1 MPHQTTKVPTA
12 RLSEENLRKHNASC
26 PKQTNEIS
34 GEGLSW
40 KEEEAMMQNS
50 DWSLGPTMADEQERF
65 LSGKAKKVMALRRAA
80 SRDALGLYTAG
91 GVLASWDTQSNRMS
105 SNGWRRC
112 ESHGK
117 ARGAIMESGSRN
129 GDLET
134 VDLRELVY
142 DMARVTQLSDE
153 ESDRWEGSV
162 GSLQASSDTLSVSR
176 FQEIRKAKK
185 KGNRR
190 MGLRKH
196 RMERARIPTSA
207 PRVTVD

>member
-1 MPHQTTKVPTA
+1 
-12 RLSEENLRKHNASC
+12 
-26 PKQTNEIS
+26 
-34 GEGLSW
+34 
-40 KEEEAMMQNS
+40 
-50 DWSLGPTMADEQERF
+50 
-65 LSGKAKKVMALRRAA
+65 
-80 SRDALGLYTAG
+80 
-91 GVLASWDTQSNRMS
+91 
-105 SNGWRRC
+105 
-112 ESHGK
+112 
-117 ARGAIMESGSRN
+117 MESGSRN